1 MTQYNSLNVKLS
13 NSQLNKIKSAIKNAT
28 KVVLRLWSNM
38 VGNADDNTIFL
49 DKLYIAQLQ
58 IFVKLLPI
66 NHRLIL
72 TYLKLND
79 LK

>member
-1 MTQYNSLNVKLS
+1 MTKYNSLNVKLS
-13 NSQLNKIKSAIKNAT
+13 NSQLNKIKSGIKNAT
-28 KVVLRLWSNM
+28 KVVLRLSSNM
-38 VGNADDNTIFL
+38 VGNSDDNTIFS
-49 DKLYIAQLQ
+49 DKLYITEFQ

>member
-1 MTQYNSLNVKLS
+1 MTQHNSLNVKLS

-28 KVVLRLWSNM
+28 KVVLRLSSNM

-49 DKLYIAQLQ
+49 DKLYITQLQ